1 MSIRKRKATATT
13 PNITTVFEELS
24 VVGFAKAAAMVLIV
38 SIGFSPFPMNTP
50 ILSPNTYVSVSVTRR
65 RYYVVCLTALPEEK
79 ESIQL
84 CILRMNDVKVV
95 GN

>member
-1 MSIRKRKATATT
+1 MTTTTIITAA
-13 PNITTVFEELS
+13 FEELS
-24 VVGFAKAAAMVLIV
+24 VVGFAKAAALVLIV

-50 ILSPNTYVSVSVTRR
+50 GLSPNTCVPVSVTRR
-65 RYYVVCLTALPEEK
+65 RNYMVCLTALPEEK

-84 CILRMNDVKVV
+84 CILCMNDVKVV